1 MEDAV
6 VGPPGRERTTLRV
19 AVPPRDA
26 HPSHY
31 VVRDLVVE
39 LTVQGAV
46 PQAVA
51 AGPAVGRV
59 LAKARLRPPAWQ
71 RRRRGPVVVPMMGAR
86 FGELYAAALTGDVV
100 PYCWDVWEP
109 QWELWAGRL
118 RPLRPP
124 AVFVTAAQSAQFL
137 TEALPQSQ
145 VFHLPEAT
153 RVSRYSSSRPLG
165 ARTIGVLELGRRHQK
180 WHDAV
185 GDALR
190 SRSDR
195 SHLYESRSGRLVYP
209 DAPALCQGLSDAA
222 ISVCFPSS
230 LTHPQRAGIV
240 ETMTHRYLE
249 SMASGCLILGQ
260 APEELVR
267 LMGFNPVVEVDWSA
281 PAEQV
286 LEILD
291 APQRWQRH
299 VDRALRR
306 LRETG
311 DWSVRTRTLR
321 AALRTIGLPEAL
333 PGSMSDSAAEC
344 SP

>member
-6 VGPPGRERTTLRV
+6 PGPPGRERTALRV

-39 LTVQGAV
+39 LAVQGAV

-51 AGPAVGRV
+51 AGPAVGRI
-59 LAKARLRPPAWQ
+59 LAKTRLRPPAWQ

-109 QWELWAGRL
+109 QWALWAGRL

-124 AVFVTAAQSAQFL
+124 AIFVTAAQSAQFL
-137 TEALPQSQ
+137 TEALPQSR
-145 VFHLPEAT
+145 VVHLPEAT
-153 RVSRYSSSRPLG
+153 RLSRYSSGRPLET
-165 ARTIGVLELGRRHQK
+165 RTIGVLELGRRHQK

-185 GDALR
+185 SDALR

-195 SHLYESRSGRLVYP
+195 SHVYESRSGRLVFP
-209 DAPALCQGLSDAA
+209 DAPALCQGLSDAV

-230 LTHPQRAGIV
+230 LTHPQRAGGV

-249 SMASGCLILGQ
+249 SMASGCLLLGH
-260 APEELVR
+260 APDELVR
-267 LMGFNPVVEVDWSA
+267 LMGFNPVIEVDWSA
-281 PAEQV
+281 PVEQV
-286 LEILD
+286 LDILD
-291 APQRWQRH
+291 APRRWQRH
-299 VDRALRR
+299 VDRVLWR

-311 DWSVRTRTLR
+311 DWSVRTRTLW
-321 AALRTIGLPEAL
+321 AALRAIGLQEAL
-333 PGSMSDSAAEC
+333 AGSKADSAAAC
-344 SP
+344 FP